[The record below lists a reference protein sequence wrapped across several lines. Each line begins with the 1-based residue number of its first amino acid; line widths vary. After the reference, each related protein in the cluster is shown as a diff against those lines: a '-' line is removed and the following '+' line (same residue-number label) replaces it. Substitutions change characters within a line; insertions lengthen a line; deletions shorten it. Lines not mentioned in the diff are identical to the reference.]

1 MISLDELIELVSA
14 RTGRDVE
21 EVERHNRELAFFDVD
36 YNLIAYLSRNGQL
49 HIM

>member
-1 MISLDELIELVSA
+1 MTPEELIELVSA

-21 EVERHNRELAFFDVD
+21 VVEKTGSLTEFFDCD
-36 YNLIAYLSRNGQL
+36 YNLIAYMSRGQL